1 MMITYD
7 DNHQISCFLC
17 IIYIYTMA
25 ENMYYIQYYS
35 GEPCDS
41 GFEIAVPRCSW
52 PGGVVIPH
60 ERDPGA
66 TYRCSF
72 LAKKSHHRIVIHTPN
87 VPMARGLFNGSYRGT
102 NHTESYSI
110 DPEESMNPSSFA
122 NQKEGSLRL
131 VTMSCHWWVC
141 VTPETHHVS
150 SVQNADAPSPK

>member
-25 ENMYYIQYYS
+25 ENMYYKQYYS

-72 LAKKSHHRIVIHTPN
+72 LAKKFTSPDRDTHSERPNGPWPFFWILSGNKPYRVLQYTPGRVYESLIICQSKGRIVEACHYELPL
-87 VPMARGLFNGSYRGT
+87 VGLCDS
-102 NHTESYSI
+102 
-110 DPEESMNPSSFA
+110 
-122 NQKEGSLRL
+122 
-131 VTMSCHWWVC
+131 
-141 VTPETHHVS
+141 
-150 SVQNADAPSPK
+150 